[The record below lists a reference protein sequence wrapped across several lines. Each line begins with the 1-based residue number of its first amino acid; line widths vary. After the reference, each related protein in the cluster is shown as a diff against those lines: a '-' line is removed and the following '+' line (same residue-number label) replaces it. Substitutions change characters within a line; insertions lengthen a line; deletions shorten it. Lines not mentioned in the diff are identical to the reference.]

1 MKHLRP
7 RTRSVA
13 VGRKWKEGERERGG
27 RQKEKREEIYC
38 IPRIIL
44 RHAVIYY
51 GKEKTESWVIVIK
64 VVSSDNI

>member
-51 GKEKTESWVIVIK
+51 GKKTESWVIVIK